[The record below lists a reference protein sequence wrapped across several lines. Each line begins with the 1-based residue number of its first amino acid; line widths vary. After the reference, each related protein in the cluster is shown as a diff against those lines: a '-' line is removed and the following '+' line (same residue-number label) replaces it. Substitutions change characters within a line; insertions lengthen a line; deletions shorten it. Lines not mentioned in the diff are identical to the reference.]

1 MSAHKTLPA
10 MGQTALLLANGL
22 TMEELRRMGS
32 VYGSSSPSYLM
43 MASLDL
49 ARDWMAREGA
59 DWYGKVVEGVASL
72 RNRFPCLRPGPLKLD
87 PARLVVRCSD
97 GFALAETL
105 RQENIFPEMAD
116 RNHVVFILTAAERV
130 EAVARLEAVLAA
142 GSGWGPSA
150 AGFL

>member
-72 RNRFPCLRPGPLKLD
+72 RNRFPCLRPDPLKLD
-87 PARLVVRCSD
+87 PARLVVCCSD

-105 RQENIFPEMAD
+105 QQKYFPLRWQTETMWCLSSL
-116 RNHVVFILTAAERV
+116 RRERV
-130 EAVARLEAVLAA
+130 EAVAGWRL
-142 GSGWGPSA
+142 S
-150 AGFL
+150 

>member
-1 MSAHKTLPA
+1 

-72 RNRFPCLRPGPLKLD
+72 RNRFPCLRPDTLKLD

-97 GFALAETL
+97 GFARPETL

-130 EAVARLEAVLAA
+130 EAVAGWRL
-142 GSGWGPSA
+142 S
-150 AGFL
+150 